1 MKLTPMDINNKEFKR
16 GLRGYN
22 PEEVDEFLD
31 EVIENYEQ
39 LYKDNSKLK
48 EKVTIANEQIEHY
61 KKIESTIQNTL
72 LLAQNAA
79 DQAKTSAEKE
89 ADIVVK
95 NANETAQKIL
105 DKAHND
111 VLELN
116 DEYESMKQEFIKFR
130 AKFRNF
136 MNTQLQTFD
145 DLEKDVLKHY
155 NVSNPVFEGDNEKQS
170 ESIKDKNDSFIK
182 KPQKE
187 VEEKDISDD
196 LSDFFSKK
204 SEDVKEDKLSEE
216 KGEESAEAK
225 PNLDDTMDFG
235 VDSIKSKDKGIEK
248 DELDQIKSFFA
259 SDEN

>member
-48 EKVTIANEQIEHY
+48 EKVTLANEQIEHY

-89 ADIVVK
+89 ADMVIK
-95 NANETAQKIL
+95 NANETAQRIL

-116 DEYESMKQEFIKFR
+116 DEYERMKQEFIKFR

-145 DLEKDVLKHY
+145 DLEKDVLKNY
-155 NVSNPVFEGDNEKQS
+155 NVTSSTEQNENEEEVLKEELNNQVKIELEKDNNHEEVKETNEEEEVFKV
-170 ESIKDKNDSFIK
+170 
-182 KPQKE
+182 KE
-187 VEEKDISDD
+187 V
-196 LSDFFSKK
+196 
-204 SEDVKEDKLSEE
+204 
-216 KGEESAEAK
+216 
-225 PNLDDTMDFG
+225 NLDDTADFSI
-235 VDSIKSKDKGIEK
+235 DSFSKLDKKAQK
-248 DELDQIKSFFA
+248 DEIDEIKSFFA
-259 SDEN
+259 TDDDAE

>member
-48 EKVTIANEQIEHY
+48 EKVTLANEQIEHY

-89 ADIVVK
+89 ADMVIK
-95 NANETAQKIL
+95 NANETAQRIL

-116 DEYESMKQEFIKFR
+116 DEYEKMKQEFIKFR

-145 DLEKDVLKHY
+145 DLEKDVLKNY
-155 NVSNPVFEGDNEKQS
+155 NVLSSEEQIKNE
-170 ESIKDKNDSFIK
+170 EI
-182 KPQKE
+182 QKE
-187 VEEKDISDD
+187 EDINNEVRIELEKAEVVKEQEEEEKEETI
-196 LSDFFSKK
+196 
-204 SEDVKEDKLSEE
+204 KEKEV
-216 KGEESAEAK
+216 
-225 PNLDDTMDFG
+225 NLDDTIDFG
-235 VDSIKSKDKGIEK
+235 INSIGKHDVKDQK
-248 DELDQIKSFFA
+248 DEIDEIKSFFA
-259 SDEN
+259 SDDDK

>member
-48 EKVTIANEQIEHY
+48 EKVTLANEQIEHY

-89 ADIVVK
+89 ADMVIK
-95 NANETAQKIL
+95 NANETAQRIL

-116 DEYESMKQEFIKFR
+116 DEYEKMKQEFIKFR

-145 DLEKDVLKHY
+145 DLEKDVLKNY
-155 NVSNPVFEGDNEKQS
+155 NVLSSEEQIKNEEIQKKEDINNEVRIELEKAEVVKEQ
-170 ESIKDKNDSFIK
+170 EEEEKEETIKE
-182 KPQKE
+182 KE
-187 VEEKDISDD
+187 V
-196 LSDFFSKK
+196 
-204 SEDVKEDKLSEE
+204 
-216 KGEESAEAK
+216 
-225 PNLDDTMDFG
+225 NLDDTIDFG
-235 VDSIKSKDKGIEK
+235 INSIGKHDVKDQK
-248 DELDQIKSFFA
+248 DEIDEIKSFFA
-259 SDEN
+259 SDDDDK

>member
-16 GLRGYN
+16 GFRGYN

-48 EKVTIANEQIEHY
+48 EKITLANEQIEHY

-89 ADIVVK
+89 ADMVVK
-95 NANETAQKIL
+95 NANETAQRIL

-116 DEYESMKQEFIKFR
+116 DEYEKMKQEFIKFR

-145 DLEKDVLKHY
+145 DLEKDVLKNY
-155 NVSNPVFEGDNEKQS
+155 NATSLAEQDENEEQLNKEEAINS
-170 ESIKDKNDSFIK
+170 EVKIELEKNNSYEEINESKEDEEIVK
-182 KPQKE
+182 AKE
-187 VEEKDISDD
+187 V
-196 LSDFFSKK
+196 
-204 SEDVKEDKLSEE
+204 
-216 KGEESAEAK
+216 
-225 PNLDDTMDFG
+225 NLDDTADFAI
-235 VDSIKSKDKGIEK
+235 DSFSKLDKKAQK
-248 DELDQIKSFFA
+248 DEIDEIKSFFA
-259 SDEN
+259 SDDDE